1 MLGGIIR
8 EKDLSLGGKVIE
20 QIHMSLNSK
29 GYLFFAENLNS
40 SPIHKALRKRN
51 YYGKG
56 SSPWRYLTIDQIK
69 KIIQSKFESHDF
81 ITKGFLGCFGRNEM
95 QRNML
100 GKIDSLMFDNIV
112 PQKYKYIIIG
122 ICQKK

>member
-1 MLGGIIR
+1 
-8 EKDLSLGGKVIE
+8 
-20 QIHMSLNSK
+20 MSLNSN
-29 GYLFFAENLNS
+29 GYLFFAENLSS
-40 SPIHKALRKRN
+40 SPIHKILRKRN

-69 KIIQSKFESHDF
+69 KIIQSRFENHNF

-100 GKIDSLMFDNIV
+100 GNIDSLIFDKII